1 MLKIIVTNLIGAIIA
16 NFTQRADMVAS
27 TTASARDQ
35 RPAGYGHDGNWPAA
49 GATEQISHAQDTPI
63 DYAAILR
70 IACLDG
76 RQHAVV
82 SCDHALGAAAE
93 IEQLW
98 AALSIMVDYTSD
110 SALPTSRVQ
119 LKASLTGRQLL
130 QN

>member
-1 MLKIIVTNLIGAIIA
+1 MLKIIVTNLIGAIITS
-16 NFTQRADMVAS
+16 FTDRAGMAAS
-27 TTASARDQ
+27 ITAGEQDR
-35 RPAGYGHDGNWPAA
+35 RPMRYGHNGNWAAA
-49 GATEQISHAQDTPI
+49 GATEQISLAEDPPI
-63 DYAAILR
+63 DYVAILR
-70 IACLDG
+70 TACQDG

-119 LKASLTGRQLL
+119 LKASLTGKHLL